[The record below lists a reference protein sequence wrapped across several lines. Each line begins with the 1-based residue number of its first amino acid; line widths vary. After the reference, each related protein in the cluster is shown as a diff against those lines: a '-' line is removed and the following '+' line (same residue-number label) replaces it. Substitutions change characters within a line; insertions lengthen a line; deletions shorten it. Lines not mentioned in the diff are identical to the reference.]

1 MGMREKNNP
10 YRAGYF
16 SSHHR
21 AMSIRRATQTS
32 GLLRTYSM
40 NRRSAAAR
48 AGLPMMRQCSPTDI
62 ILGWVS
68 PSRYSVS
75 KQWRADSKKSIG
87 VDNCPRQ
94 NP

>member
-1 MGMREKNNP
+1 M
-10 YRAGYF
+10 
-16 SSHHR
+16 
-21 AMSIRRATQTS
+21 RRASHTS

-48 AGLPMMRQCSPTDI
+48 AGLPMMRQWSPTDI
-62 ILGWVS
+62 ILGWVA

-75 KQWRADSKKSIG
+75 KQLRADSKKSMG
-87 VDNCPRQ
+87 VDSWPRQ